1 MKSIAKEI
9 ETKICAG
16 ADCAELAKRY
26 SQDVESSHRGGLM
39 PPVDWKMTLSSD
51 LNDTVFHL
59 ALISADVCKQRDG
72 TFNTF
77 LEEEPPFLADAA
89 SKLNLFETAGPIE
102 YTDPAKGKQY
112 APVKCMATRGGK
124 QLSYNDVEKTIGPAF
139 TDYYWDRNN
148 KATIERLKKKYT
160 IKIYQDAL
168 QQNLSSIGI
177 SPQR

>member
-1 MKSIAKEI
+1 
-9 ETKICAG
+9 
-16 ADCAELAKRY
+16 
-26 SQDVESSHRGGLM
+26 
-39 PPVDWKMTLSSD
+39 MTLFFILRS
-51 LNDTVFHL
+51 LVKTYVR
-59 ALISADVCKQRDG
+59 QRDG

-77 LEEEPPFLADAA
+77 LEEEAPFLADAA
-89 SKLNLFETAGPIE
+89 FKLKLFETAGPIE

-112 APVKCMATRGGK
+112 ALVKCMATPGEK

-160 IKIYQDAL
+160 IKIYEDAL

-177 SPQR
+177 SPQQ